1 MDADRNETL
10 TRVGP
15 GTPMGKLMREFWIP
29 ACLPEELV
37 MDAPPIRLMLL
48 GEKLIAFRDSTGRVG
63 VMDHRCPH
71 RCASMFFG
79 RNEESGIRCA
89 YHGWK
94 FDVTG
99 QCVDMPNIPADQQFK
114 AKVKARAYRT
124 AEHGGLVWAYMG
136 EREEPPP
143 LPNLE
148 VFSLPAE
155 QRLITVHQRDCNW
168 LQSLE
173 GDIDTS
179 HFGFLH
185 VGAVEPDDVADDSM
199 YRWGLLDRAPR
210 YHVRETDWGTMYAAY
225 RPAGPAK
232 TFYRFAHFVF
242 PCFAMVPDGEFDNMI
257 QSTLSVPL
265 DDTHTM
271 TYVLGWTKR
280 KQALRTLKD
289 GSWIAGA
296 QVDRT
301 YLPRTNDW
309 FGRWRLASNKTNDYL
324 IDRDEQS
331 SGRSFTGIQGISQ
344 QDQAIVESMGGD
356 VDGVVDRSF
365 EHLAISDRMIAL
377 TRRRLLAA
385 VRAHEADGSLPKICA
400 SPEVMRTARGG
411 SFIVG
416 DDVDWLEAYNA
427 QLSKAQSPAEFL
439 ERSEAPS

>member
-1 MDADRNETL
+1 MQSAQNELL
-10 TRVGP
+10 TRVGR
-15 GTPMGKLMREFWIP
+15 GTPMGDLMREFWIP
-29 ACLPEELV
+29 ACLPDELV
-37 MDAPPIRLMLL
+37 ADAPPMRLMLL
-48 GEKLIAFRDSTGRVG
+48 GEKLIAFRDSAGRIG
-63 VMDHRCPH
+63 IMDHRCPH

-79 RNEESGIRCA
+79 RNEQNGIRCA

-94 FDVTG
+94 FDVDG
-99 QCVDMPNIPADQQFK
+99 NCLDMPNVPPEQQFK

-124 AEHGGLVWAYMG
+124 AEHGGLVWVYMG
-136 EREEPPP
+136 DRGEPPT
-143 LPNLE
+143 LPDLE
-148 VFSLPAE
+148 VFSLPPE

-185 VGAVEPDDVADDSM
+185 VGSVDPDDVAPDSM

-225 RPAGPAK
+225 RPAGPRR

-289 GSWIAGA
+289 GSDIPGA
-296 QVDRT
+296 AVNRV

-309 FGRWRLASNKTNDYL
+309 LGRWRLTSNKSNDYL
-324 IDRDEQS
+324 IDRQAQM
-331 SGRSFTGIQGISQ
+331 SGRSYTGIQGIGQ
-344 QDQAIVESMGGD
+344 QDQAMVESMDGE
-356 VDGVVDRSF
+356 VDGIVDRSL
-365 EHLAISDRMIAL
+365 EHLAPSDRMITL

-385 VRAHEADGSLPKICA
+385 ARAHAANREVPKICE
-400 SPEVMRTARGG
+400 SPELMRSARGG
-411 SFIVG
+411 SFIAA
-416 DDVDWLEAYNA
+416 DDIDWMDAYST
-427 QLSKAQSPAEFL
+427 QLRTAQSPSDFL
-439 ERSEAPS
+439 RRPEVAS

>member
-1 MDADRNETL
+1 MQAEQNDIL
-10 TRVGP
+10 THVGR
-15 GTPMGKLMREFWIP
+15 GTPMGELMREFWIP

-37 MDAPPIRLMLL
+37 VDAPPTRLLLL
-48 GEKLIAFRDSTGRVG
+48 GEKLIAFRDSGGRVG
-63 VMDHRCPH
+63 IMDHRCPH

-79 RNEESGIRCA
+79 RNEENGIRCA

-124 AEHGGLVWAYMG
+124 AEHGGLVWTYMG
-136 EREEPPP
+136 DRAVPPP
-143 LPNLE
+143 LPDLE
-148 VFSLPAE
+148 VFSLPPE

-185 VGAVEPDDVADDSM
+185 VGAVNADDVAADSM

-225 RPAGPAK
+225 RPAAPGQ

-257 QSTLSVPL
+257 QTTLSVPL

-289 GSWIAGA
+289 GTWIAGA
-296 QVDRT
+296 AVNRV
-301 YLPRTNDW
+301 YLPRTTDW
-309 FGRWRLASNKTNDYL
+309 LGRWRLTSNKENDYL
-324 IDRDEQS
+324 IDREEQS
-331 SGRSFTGIQGISQ
+331 SGRSYTGIQGIGQ
-344 QDQAIVESMGGD
+344 QDQAMVESMGGD
-356 VDGVVDRSF
+356 VEGIVDRSF
-365 EHLAISDRMIAL
+365 EHLAVSDRMITT

-385 VRAHEADGSLPKICA
+385 ARAHATDRTLPAICN
-400 SPEVMRTARGG
+400 SPELMRTARGG
-411 SFIVG
+411 SFVAPE
-416 DDVDWLEAYNA
+416 DLDWMDAYHA
-427 QLSKAQSPAEFL
+427 ELRRAQSPADFL
-439 ERSEAPS
+439 KRPETAT